1 MEPKSSDLPR
11 TVSSSRTAAS
21 FVLTLS
27 CSQPGTSAALVLR
40 SQRAPSHDHHRL
52 SDARSHIRDIVG
64 EEEGK
69 KLTPIW
75 GLNEEGEIRT
85 AWREIGLPNAW
96 YMMGNLAWS
105 RFYSKHLALRTS
117 FGPSLHDT
125 NNDVI
130 YTEIKAKQEGIF
142 PGR

>member
-1 MEPKSSDLPR
+1 M
-11 TVSSSRTAAS
+11 A
-21 FVLTLS
+21 
-27 CSQPGTSAALVLR
+27 
-40 SQRAPSHDHHRL
+40 
-52 SDARSHIRDIVG
+52 DARIPIRDIVG

-117 FGPSLHDT
+117 QQPLCYASILAAHRFGS
-125 NNDVI
+125 
-130 YTEIKAKQEGIF
+130 EIKAKQESIF
-142 PGR
+142 PGRYSALAEL